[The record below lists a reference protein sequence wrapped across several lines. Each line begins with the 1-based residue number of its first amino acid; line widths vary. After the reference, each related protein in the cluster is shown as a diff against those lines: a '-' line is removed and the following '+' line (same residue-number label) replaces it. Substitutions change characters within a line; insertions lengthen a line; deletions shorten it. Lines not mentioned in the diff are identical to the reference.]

1 MANAAI
7 LKFSDITFSYAGT
20 HTVLQ
25 QLNFEVCK
33 GDRIGLTGPNGIGKT
48 TLFHLAV
55 GLLKPDKGHIE
66 AFGTQLQSKK
76 DFLQVRKKIGLL
88 FQDADDQLFCPTVLE
103 DVAFGPLNLGLSVEE
118 AKTVATETL
127 NLLGLQG
134 FEQRLTHRLSGGE
147 KKLVSLAT
155 LLAMKPELLLLDEP
169 TNGLDEKTRENL
181 LQILLNLDLTYVLI
195 SHDFDFLTR
204 ATRHIYAVENGR
216 ILTDQPVSVHQHTH
230 AHIHGEVPHRHI

>member
-1 MANAAI
+1 MENTPI
-7 LKFSDITFSYAGT
+7 LKFSDIAFSYAGT
-20 HTVLQ
+20 HPVLQ
-25 QLNFEVCK
+25 HLDFELCK

-55 GLLKPDKGHIE
+55 GLLKPDKGSIE
-66 AFGTQLQSKK
+66 AFGQVLRNKN
-76 DFLQVRKKIGLL
+76 DFVQVRKKIGLL
-88 FQDADDQLFCPTVLE
+88 FQDADDQLFSPTVLE
-103 DVAFGPLNLGLSVEE
+103 DVAFGPLNLGCTPEE
-118 AKTVATETL
+118 AKTIALETL
-127 NLLGLQG
+127 TLLGLQG

-155 LLAMKPELLLLDEP
+155 LLAMKPEILLLDEP

-181 LQILLNLDLTYVLI
+181 LQILLQLDMTYVLI
-195 SHDFDFLTR
+195 SHDFNFLTR
-204 ATRHIYAVENGR
+204 ATRTIYAVDKGR